1 MGGRFPTPAGFDGR
15 RYYSFDVG
23 DVHFVSI
30 FAVNSTGSLPAAALQ
45 WIQQDILAAKAS
57 GQRWIIPYFHVSPFA
72 DGLNH
77 PSNLQLRAQLGPLF
91 EQLGVK
97 LVLATTRRTSEPIR
111 SPASRRPTPRPRPLW
126 PATP

>member
-1 MGGRFPTPAGFDGR
+1 MQHVARAPLMPTYGNHEAVLGEGFEPWAAGLAPAGFDGR

-72 DGLNH
+72 DGLNL
-77 PSNLQLRAQLGPLF
+77 P
-91 EQLGVK
+91 
-97 LVLATTRRTSEPIR
+97 RTSSCGPSSDRCLSGWE
-111 SPASRRPTPRPRPLW
+111 
-126 PATP
+126 